1 MEGLAE
7 RYITVTLFSFSFS
20 QETPGL
26 VDQCSFQEPMGRLF
40 KGNLHIDI
48 FHFYERVHYV
58 EDPSESKLKQYQK
71 EDFYPLRPCTFMGF
85 EASCPN
91 KPWEIL
97 RLYLATDNFEPI
109 YKCKNGTWV
118 DKNGLAANVF

>member
-1 MEGLAE
+1 
-7 RYITVTLFSFSFS
+7 
-20 QETPGL
+20 
-26 VDQCSFQEPMGRLF
+26 MGRLF

-58 EDPSESKLKQYQK
+58 EDPSESKLKQYRK
-71 EDFYPLRPCTFMGF
+71 KDFYPFRSCSFMGF

-97 RLYLATDNFEPI
+97 RLYFDTDNFEPI
-109 YKCKNGTWV
+109 YKCKNGAWV
-118 DKNGLAANVF
+118 DNNGLAADVI

>member
-7 RYITVTLFSFSFS
+7 RYNTVTLFSFSFS
-20 QETPGL
+20 QETTGL
-26 VDQCSFQEPMGRLF
+26 VDQCSFQEPMGTLF

-71 EDFYPLRPCTFMGF
+71 KRFLSTQTMHFYGLRSVMSEQALGNITTLLG
-85 EASCPN
+85 
-91 KPWEIL
+91 
-97 RLYLATDNFEPI
+97 Y
-109 YKCKNGTWV
+109 
-118 DKNGLAANVF
+118 

>member
-1 MEGLAE
+1 
-7 RYITVTLFSFSFS
+7 
-20 QETPGL
+20 
-26 VDQCSFQEPMGRLF
+26 MGRLF

-48 FHFYERVHYV
+48 FHYHERVHYV
-58 EDPSESKLKQYQK
+58 EDPSESKLKQYK
-71 EDFYPLRPCTFMGF
+71 KKDFYPLRPCSFMGF

-118 DKNGLAANVF
+118 DKNGLAADVF